1 MGIELDLSTIIGLSE
16 RAVASPEVSI
26 ACWEFEG
33 EASYS
38 GEIPVLL
45 VSNTEG
51 CREALGTVRGRDFA
65 TGLKR
70 RPPFSDILLIYT

>member
-1 MGIELDLSTIIGLSE
+1 MGIELDLSTIIGLSDW
-16 RAVASPEVSI
+16 AVTYPEVSM
-26 ACWEFEG
+26 ACWEFED

-38 GEIPVLL
+38 TEIPVSL
-45 VSNTEG
+45 VSNTEA
-51 CREALGTVRGRDFA
+51 CREAVGTVRGRDFA